1 MQIQRINP
9 TINTK
14 QPQFKA
20 VNQKYLEWA
29 KRDIAIGKNVSIEWL
44 ENIRFDT
51 ILFKELSKQD
61 AIDTIE
67 FVKKITNKTNIAIEH
82 VLDCI
87 KNSTRAQ

>member
-9 TINTK
+9 TMNTK

-29 KRDIAIGKNVSIEWL
+29 KRDIREVENISGEWL

-51 ILFKELSKQD
+51 ILFRELSKQD

-67 FVKKITNKTNIAIEH
+67 HVKKLIKEPNEFLEH
-82 VLDCI
+82 VLEGI
-87 KNSTRAQ
+87 KNSIHAQ

>member
-29 KRDIAIGKNVSIEWL
+29 KRDIAIGKNVSGDWL
-44 ENIRFDT
+44 DNISFDVFLFKKLSRQDALDT
-51 ILFKELSKQD
+51 IY
-61 AIDTIE
+61 A
-67 FVKKITNKTNIAIEH
+67 VKKILNFYDEGIEET
-82 VLDCI
+82 I
-87 KNSTRAQ
+87 KSFLNPNP